1 MNDTP
6 TEKQEKNEQQSGQ
19 TQTTP
24 HPRRKKNVLRKL
36 GMISG
41 IVLCVLIIAL
51 GVFASGLY
59 AFGLQG
65 AWVDSTVKAVP
76 VPVAFVNGHG
86 IPYRDY
92 VEDVSSLRYYLA
104 NSQNQDA
111 TKQPTDQDL
120 KKIVLNRMV
129 YDAVLYQAAQRYHVT
144 VTQSELDKQL
154 QDIAAAAGS
163 DQDIDK
169 ALQQLYGMSRAQF
182 LNKVL
187 KPNLTFQALGDAITS
202 DKTLDEAAKTKA
214 DEVLQKVKEGKTSFE
229 DLAKQY
235 SDDTTAPAGGD
246 LGFFGKG
253 QMVKE
258 FEDAAFALKP
268 GDVSDLVK
276 TQFGYHIIKVTEHIT
291 DKKKGEQVSAKH
303 ILIQTPNADN
313 YLQEQIKQARVFIL
327 PKGYSWDKEN
337 GWVG

>member
-6 TEKQEKNEQQSGQ
+6 TQEQEKKEQQTGETHATAHS
-19 TQTTP
+19 
-24 HPRRKKNVLRKL
+24 RRKKSALHKL
-36 GMISG
+36 GLISA
-41 IVLCVLIIAL
+41 VMLCAFIIAL
-51 GVFASGLY
+51 GIFASGLY
-59 AFGLQG
+59 VFGLQG

-76 VPVAFVNGHG
+76 VPVAFVNGHSV
-86 IPYRDY
+86 PYRDY
-92 VEDVSSLRYYLA
+92 MEDVSSLRYYIA
-104 NSQNQDA
+104 NSQNQDT
-111 TKQPTDQDL
+111 TKKPNDQDL

-144 VTQSELDKQL
+144 VTQSELNRQL

-163 DQDIDK
+163 DKNIDK

-187 KPNLTFQALGDAITS
+187 KPNLTFQALGSAIAS
-202 DKTLDEAAKTKA
+202 DKALEETTKQKA

-235 SDDTTAPAGGD
+235 SNDTTAPAGGD

-268 GDVSDLVK
+268 GEISNLVK
-276 TQFGYHIIKVTEHIT
+276 TQFGYHIIKVIEHVT

-313 YLQEQIKQARVFIL
+313 YLQGQIKQAQVFIL